1 MQLILFG
8 TSACHLCEQAHEILE
23 RFLIHFPKI
32 RLELID
38 IAEQTQWQA
47 QYAVK
52 IPVLYD
58 VDTQSELNWPFDET
72 DVTTFI
78 NTLNHD

>member
-8 TSACHLCEQAHEILE
+8 TSACHLCEQANEILGGV
-23 RFLIHFPKI
+23 LIHFPKI

-38 IAEQTQWQA
+38 IAEQIQWQA
-47 QYAVK
+47 RYAVK

-58 VDTQSELNWPFDET
+58 VDTQSELNWPFNET
-72 DVTTFI
+72 GVTTFI
-78 NTLNHD
+78 NKLNHD

>member
-1 MQLILFG
+1 MQLILFS
-8 TSACHLCEQAHEILE
+8 TSACHLCEQANEILG
-23 RFLIHFPKI
+23 RFLVHFPKI

-58 VDTQSELNWPFDET
+58 VSTQSELNWPFNET

-78 NTLNHD
+78 HKLNHD